1 MTGSATT
8 LARASVVKTQPA
20 GCSGTTP
27 SARAREDTKEILCWA
42 VHKLS
47 RAKTLVRAD
56 GANTQPTRCSDTT
69 LSALASQDTTPMR
82 ANAAPKLI

>member
-8 LARASVVKTQPA
+8 PARASVVKTQPA
-20 GCSGTTP
+20 GCSDTTP

-56 GANTQPTRCSDTT
+56 DANTQHAGCSDTT
-69 LSALASQDTTPMR
+69 LSASAS
-82 ANAAPKLI
+82 